1 MALEIVASIYTVF
14 VGGFRFQAGGLRIS
28 AASWSGP
35 LAQAGWLGAIA
46 AWQFHRDA
54 TLRGEWDYVPR
65 TLLAQLSGSADDVRR
80 RLLWF
85 VLIVG
90 SVASLLVSYRIARQS
105 LVVGSYEGGWIHP
118 FMAPIAL
125 TPFVVWAIAS
135 VAVIVALRWL
145 PDGRHHSWKT
155 IVIWMLL
162 GLGIQGLL
170 RSLTPYTLEQMFAS
184 AGANSFY
191 TATLQQDAATVLSDF
206 ARVRDTWPIHAHSNL
221 PGKLMVVYALEIVSA
236 QPAVLAWLVVGLS
249 SLGAWLTYVF
259 VRDLFND
266 RRVALFSLIL
276 YLFVPGKLFF
286 FPLMNTL
293 TPTVAMA
300 MAVIV
305 QRWLVTGRVLYATAA
320 GVAVFGVTFFEPI
333 PLVIGVLLA
342 ALVARAWRRGN
353 IAGRALV
360 AHVAV
365 GAFAFIATYAAVRI
379 WFGFD
384 LIDAFERVSAGAVG
398 FNQAA
403 GRRYDVWVRQNL
415 TDFFFGMGVC
425 QTLLFGA
432 ALGLGLGETGR
443 GPIWVR
449 PIVVLG
455 LSLSAM
461 LFAIDVAGINRGE
474 VIRLW
479 IFLQCLFQI
488 PAAYVC
494 ARLNSRV
501 ALAVVVVTTLLQSAL
516 GTATIGFV
524 IP

>member
-1 MALEIVASIYTVF
+1 M
-14 VGGFRFQAGGLRIS
+14 
-28 AASWSGP
+28 
-35 LAQAGWLGAIA
+35 
-46 AWQFHRDA
+46 
-54 TLRGEWDYVPR
+54 
-65 TLLAQLSGSADDVRR
+65 
-80 RLLWF
+80 
-85 VLIVG
+85 LIVG
-90 SVASLLVSYRIARQS
+90 SVASLLVSYRVARQS
-105 LVVGSYEGGWIHP
+105 LVVGSWEGGWIYP
-118 FMAPIAL
+118 FVAPIVLA
-125 TPFVVWAIAS
+125 PFVVWCIAS
-135 VAVIVALRWL
+135 VVVIVALRWL
-145 PDGRHHSWKT
+145 PDARHHGWQT
-155 IVIWMLL
+155 IVVWMLL

-170 RSLTPYTLEQMFAS
+170 RSLTPYSLEQMFVSAS
-184 AGANSFY
+184 ANSFY
-191 TATLQQDAATVLSDF
+191 TATQQQDAASVLSDF
-206 ARVRDTWPIHAHSNL
+206 ARVRGTWPIHAHSNL
-221 PGKLMVVYALEIVSA
+221 PGKLMLVYALELVSA
-236 QPAVLAWLVVGLS
+236 QPAVLAWLIVVLS
-249 SLGAWLTYVF
+249 SLGAWLTYVL
-259 VRDLFND
+259 VRDLFDD

-276 YLFVPGKLFF
+276 DLFVPGKLFF

-293 TPTVAMA
+293 TPAGAMI
-300 MAVIV
+300 MAVLV
-305 QRWLVTGRVLYATAA
+305 QRWLLTGRVLYAAAA
-320 GVAVFGVTFFEPI
+320 GVAVFGVTLFEPM
-333 PLVIGVLLA
+333 PLVIGILLA
-342 ALVARAWRRGN
+342 ALIARAWWRGN
-353 IAGRALV
+353 IAGRTLV

-365 GAFAFIATYAAVRI
+365 GALALVATYAAVRI

-384 LIDAFERVSAGAVG
+384 LIDAFPRVAVDAVG

-403 GRRYDVWVRQNL
+403 GRPYDLWVRQNL

-461 LFAIDVAGINRGE
+461 LIAIDVAGINRGE

-524 IP
+524 MP